1 MNKKRPVNLDIRTIQ
16 LPLTALTSILHRISG
31 ILLFIFLALM
41 LYTLAKSLDSEQGF
55 NEIKGM
61 LSSPFGK
68 ISTWVVYSSFVYH
81 LVAGIRHLIMD
92 IGIGHTLDGS
102 KRGSITVI
110 VLSGLLI
117 AVGGLWIL

>member
-31 ILLFIFLALM
+31 ILLFIFLVLM
-41 LYTLAKSLDSEQGF
+41 LYTLGKSLDSEQGF

-68 ISTWVVYSSFVYH
+68 ISSWVVYSALIYH

-92 IGIGHTLDGS
+92 IGVGHTLEGG
-102 KRGSITVI
+102 KRGSIIVI
-110 VLSGLLI
+110 VVSGILI
-117 AVGGLWIL
+117 VTGAVWIW